1 MKSMTGFGQG
11 RAQGAQ
17 TIYEVNI
24 KTVNGRFLEARFHL
38 PRELVFLEPELKR
51 SLSEKFMRGTVDI
64 FVSRKLKGPSPGT
77 VTVNEALAKEYL
89 NAYKSLS
96 KKLGLTFHPSVE
108 LLTRQADVVRVE
120 DAVDAAQKEKKWVV
134 QAFAK
139 ALAACEQER
148 KREGQALAKELNKL
162 LTQLEKQVVTISD
175 LRGDANKML
184 QEKFEQKILTRLQ
197 GAEVDHQR
205 LMQEVVIQLEKTDIN
220 EELQRLEEH
229 IKNYKKLLQSAQA
242 EGKKMDFYTQ
252 ELLREVNTVGS
263 KSQVAKITQAVVEAK
278 AIIERLR
285 EQVQNIE

>member
-1 MKSMTGFGQG
+1 MTGFGQG
-11 RAQGAQ
+11 RVQGTNAL
-17 TIYEVNI
+17 YEVNI

-51 SLSEKFMRGTVDI
+51 ALSEKFMRGTVDI
-64 FVSRKLKGPSPGT
+64 FVSRKLKGQGGT
-77 VTVNEALAKEYL
+77 VVNVNEPLAKEYL
-89 NAYKSLS
+89 KAYRTLA
-96 KKLGLTFHPSVE
+96 KKLNLSFHPSVE
-108 LLTRQADVVRVE
+108 LLTRQSDVVRVE
-120 DAVDAAQKEKKWVV
+120 DPVDAAQKEKKWVV

-139 ALAACEQER
+139 ALQACQEER
-148 KREGQALAKELNKL
+148 KREGIALAKELQKL
-162 LTQLEKQVVTISD
+162 LGQLEKQVLFISG
-175 LRGDANKML
+175 LRGEANKML

-229 IKNYKKLLQSAQA
+229 IKNYKKLLQSTHA